1 MDRALKTQE
10 EWTSAYVQNEV
21 RGRGDNREPHDLLV
35 TDGIAIP
42 RLRRGTLRGR
52 TNRHGFRAECE
63 SVHSSSHRYFRNQL
77 EGHECR
83 VHLCGS
89 TPCGQ
94 PDDDCIHV
102 LATAIIPRIREMDL
116 QEAAG
121 RGPLARCTTAAW
133 LCGYNSSGMLQSLA
147 KAVRKGLSCLC
158 CCGGCRSGRRRP
170 AAHRER
176 APSGGSTPRHEDSE
190 TESEGEEGHVCQA
203 EAVAYA
209 QGGKAVPLSLS
220 PCRDSA
226 RGPKIKL
233 LTSDAEVSSSA
244 DLLHEDGNSYFAACS
259 HHRAAY
265 EGQAFKRTCAIEG
278 CGKEV
283 KFVRNGLRL
292 CKSHNSREKEVKGR
306 GSRQDQDS
314 VPTSL
319 TASSEAR
326 SAPGGRPV
334 DGTAAKE
341 REEPMAGGPNST
353 RTNDERQKAA
363 LLGKYLTLILEGKN
377 EREALSSCVEGD
389 TGPHETWEILKEQ
402 GSGYVAKLPRDYPGV
417 AKRAIIHLVTE
428 ECPHLTPPAIAEED
442 PVLGLKLPP
451 VPSPEPFPQ
460 ATNTTMPTPKGPSHG
475 QAPGAET
482 RAATP
487 LTASL
492 YLPRRGTSSAF
503 PPRAQDVLA
512 AVARPR
518 HIGASEEEVSEHLA
532 GAPRTWHIGA
542 YTDAEPQALD
552 ETAKALQAIA
562 KAVTSKDE
570 AASHEKGKIASI
582 GKTEERLVYIF
593 RGFDALTAPVGSA
606 TVGKELFH
614 ALKATATQGRPQL
627 RAIQFPVNINNRIAY
642 GLSSMSIGGKDLRAL
657 PEHSISAADFP
668 LTSQEEFDAFAGTPD
683 FKLEKRVK
691 GAATLNHWYR
701 NALRQ
706 AWAISC
712 VYGTEHYST
721 FEAAACYLLKTRRGA
736 LLRMACPC
744 HFGGVGGALGKT
756 WRGDQGPGP
765 QLEESNVGGVPDFR
779 KDKVLCHRAWN

>member
-1 MDRALKTQE
+1 MFIRKLLLVGLCICEPIVRLTDSWSIGLLG
-10 EWTSAYVQNEV
+10 TSPKGEDTCKAEQGCEAGSPPGGVQG
-21 RGRGDNREPHDLLV
+21 GRGAFSRPAGPGEGAKPGKQPWWIPFDFSWVVGISWRLIQDVAHTSLEYCGTLCASIGLAARWSYWLV
-35 TDGIAIP
+35 TAAVIVF
-42 RLRRGTLRGR
+42 LVQL
-52 TNRHGFRAECE
+52 
-63 SVHSSSHRYFRNQL
+63 SVW
-77 EGHECR
+77 
-83 VHLCGS
+83 
-89 TPCGQ
+89 T
-94 PDDDCIHV
+94 
-102 LATAIIPRIREMDL
+102 
-116 QEAAG
+116 
-121 RGPLARCTTAAW
+121 
-133 LCGYNSSGMLQSLA
+133 
-147 KAVRKGLSCLC
+147 
-158 CCGGCRSGRRRP
+158 
-170 AAHRER
+170 
-176 APSGGSTPRHEDSE
+176 
-190 TESEGEEGHVCQA
+190 
-203 EAVAYA
+203 
-209 QGGKAVPLSLS
+209 
-220 PCRDSA
+220 
-226 RGPKIKL
+226 
-233 LTSDAEVSSSA
+233 
-244 DLLHEDGNSYFAACS
+244 
-259 HHRAAY
+259 
-265 EGQAFKRTCAIEG
+265 FKW
-278 CGKEV
+278 V
-283 KFVRNGLRL
+283 VFPL
-292 CKSHNSREKEVKGR
+292 CKYCLAVWRASRVYAAAEDAG
-306 GSRQDQDS
+306 
-314 VPTSL
+314 
-319 TASSEAR
+319 AAR

-451 VPSPEPFPQ
+451 GPSPEPFPQ

-487 LTASL
+487 LTACL

-570 AASHEKGKIASI
+570 AASQEKGKIASI

-593 RGFDALTAPVGSA
+593 RGFDALTVPVGSA

-721 FEAAACYLLKTRRGA
+721 FEAAACYLLKLGEEHSYAWPAHVILGVWEELWARLGEEIRDLDRNLRRA
-736 LLRMACPC
+736 M
-744 HFGGVGGALGKT
+744 
-756 WRGDQGPGP
+756 
-765 QLEESNVGGVPDFR
+765 LEESPTFERTRFFATAPGTDGEPWLRLPRTFFLEDQAEYFQTDVLPRHDGLLSRACWQVALKKAPTLNLQGGKAGGTEEPPEKDEVQEKMEALR
-779 KDKVLCHRAWN
+779 KTQAAKQAEMVDE